1 MQFSNEARTGGSA
14 NLLSSHGKGPGRY
27 RSIMVDES
35 LAKHVGNPTVRK
47 HLGHTTTDQHQ
58 PCQRVPDLPRPIR
71 ENTKGLLRQY
81 FPKSMDLSI
90 HSPEDLEFVAQKL
103 SRRQRKTLDCDTP
116 AERSRELI
124 SN

>member
-1 MQFSNEARTGGSA
+1 M
-14 NLLSSHGKGPGRY
+14 
-27 RSIMVDES
+27 
-35 LAKHVGNPTVRK
+35 
-47 HLGHTTTDQHQ
+47 
-58 PCQRVPDLPRPIR
+58 
-71 ENTKGLLRQY
+71 LRQY

-103 SRRQRKTLDCDTP
+103 NRRPRKTLDCDTP

>member
-1 MQFSNEARTGGSA
+1 M
-14 NLLSSHGKGPGRY
+14 
-27 RSIMVDES
+27 
-35 LAKHVGNPTVRK
+35 
-47 HLGHTTTDQHQ
+47 
-58 PCQRVPDLPRPIR
+58 
-71 ENTKGLLRQY
+71 LRQY

>member
-1 MQFSNEARTGGSA
+1 M
-14 NLLSSHGKGPGRY
+14 
-27 RSIMVDES
+27 
-35 LAKHVGNPTVRK
+35 
-47 HLGHTTTDQHQ
+47 
-58 PCQRVPDLPRPIR
+58 
-71 ENTKGLLRQY
+71 LRQY

-90 HSPEDLEFVAQKL
+90 HSPEDLEFVTQKL